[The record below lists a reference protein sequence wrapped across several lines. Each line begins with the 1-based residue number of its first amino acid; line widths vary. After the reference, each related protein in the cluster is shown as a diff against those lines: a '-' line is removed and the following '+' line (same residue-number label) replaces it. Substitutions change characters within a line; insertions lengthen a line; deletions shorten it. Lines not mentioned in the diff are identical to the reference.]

1 MRLGQGAI
9 AADVAPPPA
18 VEAMAILRRLVN
30 RVARPPAAAP
40 RAEVVAAAARRPIPL
55 VELVARPAPVR
66 VAPMVSTAAAPAAYL
81 MRRAVVCRPDVG
93 VS

>member
-1 MRLGQGAI
+1 M
-9 AADVAPPPA
+9 APPPA

-40 RAEVVAAAARRPIPL
+40 RAEVVTAAARRPIPL
-55 VELVARPAPVR
+55 VELVVRAAPVR
-66 VAPMVSTAAAPAAYL
+66 VAAMVATAAAAPAAYL